1 MDGAAWSSVVVG
13 TWLFLAGT
21 PAASTPTLTQLR
33 EEARALVSPRC
44 GMCHSAAS
52 PKALPGALK
61 VYDIDQVNWTERM
74 TDTQVKNI
82 LQRFRGPAIPQP
94 EIDRVTAFVE
104 AELASRK
111 VQKP

>member
-1 MDGAAWSSVVVG
+1 MIGAAWSSVVFTV
-13 TWLFLAGT
+13 WLFFAET

-33 EEARALVSPRC
+33 EGVRPLVSARC
-44 GMCHSAAS
+44 GMCHSATS

-82 LQRFRGPAIPQP
+82 LQRFRGPAIPQA
-94 EIDRVTAFVE
+94 EVDRVTAFVD
-104 AELASRK
+104 AELASRREK
-111 VQKP
+111 KQ